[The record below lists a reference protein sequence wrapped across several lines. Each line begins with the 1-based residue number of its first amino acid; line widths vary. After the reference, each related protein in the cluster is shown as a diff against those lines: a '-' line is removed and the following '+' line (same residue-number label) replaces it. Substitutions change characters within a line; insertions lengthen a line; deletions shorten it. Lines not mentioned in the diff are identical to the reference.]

1 MANIKFK
8 LNPKLRISPFDGNHG
23 NELLYETVDAQGHD
37 RRFTITET
45 VHKLLLSFRTANSLD
60 AVLAMTENNLKKE
73 EVHAFKKLVEGY
85 FLPNNVLIK
94 EDEVNLTLQPQK
106 RRKPTYM
113 ILKFTLLAP
122 QVVKCVSSPFL
133 FLFKIKW
140 GITALTLFALS
151 QALIYFPVSSS
162 FIKAPITQASDISV
176 SSTELLGS
184 IFFAFLGLL
193 FHEIGHAAAA
203 VRYRCKKVDIG
214 MGLYIC
220 FIVFYADLSEI
231 WRLNRRQRL
240 LVDLGGIYFQMIFM
254 VIISFFYFLTSNHSL
269 YLANVVLTISLL
281 WNLNP
286 FFRLDGYWIASD
298 LFGFDNL
305 RAAANSTSVL
315 NRNTNPR
322 NKLLASH
329 REQTG
334 HKRKLLLVYALLSK
348 FAFLGLIYWF
358 SFYVLGDILTGLPT
372 KLGDLDKSA
381 SLSDFLVALGGLAWT
396 ALMFIFIGYLAVRLT
411 KTTYSIACKI
421 SSYFR
426 EILCKRKRSDT
437 A

>member
-1 MANIKFK
+1 MTNIKFK

-23 NELLYETVDAQGHD
+23 NELLYETVDPQGHD

-45 VHKLLLSFRTANSLD
+45 VHKLLLCFQTTNSLD
-60 AVLAMTENNLKKE
+60 DVLSMQENNLSKE
-73 EVHAFKKLVEGY
+73 QADAFKNLVEKY
-85 FLPNNVLIK
+85 FLPNNVLVK
-94 EDEVNLTLQPQK
+94 EGETNLALPPKK
-106 RRKPTYM
+106 RKKPAYM

-122 QVVKCVSSPFL
+122 QVVKYVSSPFL
-133 FLFKIKW
+133 FLFRINW
-140 GITALTLFALS
+140 GITTLALFTFS
-151 QALIYFPVSSS
+151 QALIYFPKNFS
-162 FIKAPITQASDISV
+162 FITPPITQASGISV

-184 IFFAFLGLL
+184 VFFAFLGLL

-203 VRYRCKKVDIG
+203 VRYRCKEVDIG

-231 WRLNRRQRL
+231 WRLSRRQRL

-315 NRNTNPR
+315 NRKITPR
-322 NKLLASH
+322 SKLLASH
-329 REQTG
+329 RQQNG
-334 HKRKLLLVYALLSK
+334 HKRKLLLMYALLSK

-372 KLGDLDKSA
+372 KLRDLDKSA

-411 KTTYSIACKI
+411 KTTYSVAYKV

-426 EILCKRKRSDT
+426 EILCKRKSSDT